1 MRDKRWLKLLFP
13 KHRPLR
19 WILPVFIFM
28 LILLLQAALPAW
40 SDFIE
45 GATIDLRFWLRGP
58 QAPQKPIVLVVAD
71 EDSFQ
76 MLADLR
82 GENIRAWP
90 RARWADVLEIISKD
104 NPRVIGV
111 DIAFDTPGWDEN
123 GDQVLAAA
131 LANAPDTVLAAH
143 FKQDESP
150 LGVLRSFRPPQESL
164 SKAAVAVG
172 VANLAADVDG
182 VYRRATL
189 IWPWSDSQLPSFA
202 LAAATLYNGA
212 PVNVPRA
219 DLDKGL
225 NLGINFRGPEGTFR
239 TLPLY
244 RVLDGS
250 LHPGTFDDA
259 IVIIGYTTIIE
270 QDRHPAPFATQSKL
284 PGVEIQ
290 ANAIDTLL
298 AGNWLRHPPRW
309 GNLLIV
315 ALAGIFALVLTSLPR
330 ANLGLGLFTIALLL
344 YVAAGQAAF
353 ATADFVL
360 PLAAPLASALL
371 TGGASTAERMIFAE
385 RDKRLLRQRFSGL
398 MSPERLQALLD
409 NWQTLLDSKR
419 PEREASVLFCDI
431 RGFTAATEALM
442 REGRSPEMVRFLTAY
457 LDEMEQAVFA
467 EGGVI
472 YRTFGDGLLVLFG
485 LPEPLPNHACS
496 AARAAMRMALAFERL
511 TPLWPLCDEAPFEMG
526 LGANCGQMTDAIIGR
541 GRRFDYT
548 VLGDAVNAAARIES
562 HCKVAMQIPRPPG
575 KWPVPDGMTI
585 LLGFDLYERVSD
597 LVIVDEQIPPFEAR
611 GKSEPLRVARLL
623 GLAESEVL

>member
-1 MRDKRWLKLLFP
+1 MRDKRWFKLLFP

-19 WILPVFIFM
+19 WILPVLIFL
-28 LILLLQAALPAW
+28 LIFSLQAALPAW
-40 SDFIE
+40 SDFVE
-45 GATIDLRFWLRGP
+45 GPTIDLRFWLRGP
-58 QAPQKPIVLVVAD
+58 QSPQNPIILVVAD

-76 MLADLR
+76 MLANLR

-90 RARWADVLEIISKD
+90 RARWAQVLEIISKE

-123 GDQVLAAA
+123 GDQALAAA
-131 LANAPDTVLAAH
+131 LANAPDTVLVAH

-150 LGVLRSFRPPQESL
+150 IGILRSFRPPQESL
-164 SKAAVAVG
+164 MKAASAVG
-172 VANLAADVDG
+172 VTSLAADADG

-189 IWPWSDSQLPSFA
+189 LWPWSDGQLPSFG
-202 LAAATLYNGA
+202 LAVATLYNGV

-219 DLDKGL
+219 NLDTGL
-225 NLGINFRGPEGTFR
+225 TLGINFRGPEGTFR

-250 LHPGTFDDA
+250 LPPGTFNDA
-259 IVIIGYTTIIE
+259 IVLIGYTTIIE
-270 QDRHPAPFATQSKL
+270 QDRHPAPFATQSQL

-298 AGNWLRHPPRW
+298 AGNWLQHPPRW
-309 GNLLIV
+309 ASLLIV
-315 ALAGIFALVLTSLPR
+315 ALAGILALALTSLPR
-330 ANLGLGLFTIALLL
+330 ANFGLGLFTLAILL
-344 YVAAGQAAF
+344 YLAAGQVAF
-353 ATADFVL
+353 AADFVL
-360 PLAAPLASALL
+360 PLAAPLTSALL

-398 MSPERLQALLD
+398 MSPERLQSLLD

-419 PEREASVLFCDI
+419 PEREASVLFCDV
-431 RGFTAATEALM
+431 RGFTAASEALM
-442 REGRSPEMVRFLTAY
+442 RQDRSPEMVRFLSAY

-485 LPEPLPNHACS
+485 LPEPLPNHARS

-511 TPLWPLCDEAPFEMG
+511 TTLWPLRDEAPFEMG

-575 KWPVPDGMTI
+575 KWPVPGGMTI

-597 LVIVDEQIPPFEAR
+597 LVITDEQIPPFEAR